1 MKRKEDWNEIRRL
14 IEQHSIEWL
23 YHFTDAKNV
32 PSIRR
37 LNGLYSWG
45 YLEARSIAIPR
56 PGGNQLSRDLDC
68 RDGYED
74 YVRLCFNDNPPMLIA
89 AHRNG
94 SIPNPVIIAVDPEVI
109 YWEET
114 RFADMNAT
122 HNDAT
127 TGTDIA
133 AFNAIQLQV
142 ARANTWDGEE
152 EKKWRQAEVMVK
164 THIPIQLLRIPD

>member
-1 MKRKEDWNEIRRL
+1 MKRKEKWREFRSL
-14 IEQHSIEWL
+14 IEQHHIEWL
-23 YHFTDAKNV
+23 YHFTDAENV

-37 LNGLYSWG
+37 LKGLYSWG
-45 YLEARSIAIPR
+45 HLEAESIPIPR
-56 PGGNQLSRDLDC
+56 PGGNELSRDLDR

-114 RFADMNAT
+114 LFADMNAT
-122 HNDAT
+122 DNYVN
-127 TGTDIA
+127 TGTDLA
-133 AFNAIQLQV
+133 AFKAIRFAV

-164 THIPIQLLRIPD
+164 THIPIELLKILD